1 MHRKKKQ
8 ELTLSSHL
16 KSLEVLMLLAYFCV
30 VIFAKILLK
39 CLELRVDSPEGGE
52 EGIKNGRSF
61 C

>member
-1 MHRKKKQ
+1 
-8 ELTLSSHL
+8 
-16 KSLEVLMLLAYFCV
+16 MLLAYFCV